1 MIRIMIAGALLVAH
15 LATAGTI
22 VTKKDEIKNA
32 EVKTA
37 GIYFSGEVNDESAIN
52 IIAAVTEIADT
63 FPHAEKVVL
72 YINSSGGDMD
82 AGYTIYAA
90 LKNSPIKLETVN
102 AAMTGSAATM
112 IYCAADARYAT
123 PLSHFLLHPSAA
135 ANIGKDYVK
144 PDEARLL
151 AEQNDMY
158 NQLFFDI
165 YRSCTRLPAPQI
177 KNILSAENNRL
188 MPDIVKATEY
198 GLVTKGIKEKERYDV
213 SYFISGKGN

>member
-15 LATAGTI
+15 LATAGTL
-22 VTKKDEIKNA
+22 VTKKDQIKNT

-37 GIYFSGEVNDESAIN
+37 SIYFSGEVNNESEIN

-63 FPHAEKVVL
+63 YPHTEKVVL

-82 AGYTIYAA
+82 AGYAIYTA
-90 LKNSPIKLETVN
+90 LKHSPVKLETVN
-102 AAMTGSAATM
+102 VAMTGSAATL
-112 IYCAADARYAT
+112 IYCATDARYAT
-123 PLSHFLLHPSAA
+123 PLSHFLLHPSATS
-135 ANIGKDYVK
+135 NIGKDFVK
-144 PDEARLL
+144 PDEARLM
-151 AEQNDMY
+151 AEENDIY

-188 MPDIVKATEY
+188 MPDVVKATEY

-213 SYFISGKGN
+213 SYFINDKGN